1 MTTRLSTI
9 LAAALGLALLGGC
22 AGRTMG
28 RLPSDPLPR
37 VSFEETRRSG
47 VASDEDMARAIVLA
61 HHARLAMAERRCDD
75 AVSLLEQA
83 RSLSPSFPDSSDARA
98 LAERCG
104 VEGAKVFLA
113 SRR

>member
-1 MTTRLSTI
+1 MTTRLSMT
-9 LAAALGLALLGGC
+9 LAAALGLTLLGGC
-22 AGRTMG
+22 AGRTVG

-37 VSFEETRRSG
+37 MTFAEAPRAGVS
-47 VASDEDMARAIVLA
+47 SDEDVARAILLA

-75 AVSLLEQA
+75 AVSLMEQA
-83 RSLSPSFPDSSDARA
+83 RALSPSFPDTSDAHT

-104 VEGAKVFLA
+104 VEGAKVSFA